1 MNSINFTLNTITNS
15 SGVVD
20 VFSNDF
26 DKTWFSNLPQEEI
39 NKKIFTAIPF
49 ELKLGVDDGTVTYVY
64 NSDFFRCDEFGTYK
78 SKYHIVF
85 GGCSETEGVGGN
97 LDQTWSHKVYS
108 DLKEKYDIGGYYSL
122 GQSGN
127 GWHKIALSLIE
138 YVNRY
143 EKPTHFF
150 VLLPNIGRNYYWNK
164 KGQRWVYDQ
173 KYVDLGWEN
182 SPHEKENMFD
192 VDEHKKQFIEFAV
205 GWKIFQGYCNT
216 NNIKILYSTW
226 DNSENNNLTLY
237 DNHLKNFHSMND
249 NDELQKF
256 IEKKYPTLKLPKN
269 ALKKRDGH
277 RGDIVHEYWKEC
289 FIKEIE
295 KRGMFDD

>member
-1 MNSINFTLNTITNS
+1 MHRIAFDADTIIRS
-15 SGVVD
+15 SGVSD
-20 VFSNDF
+20 VFSNNF
-26 DKTWFSNLPQEEI
+26 DKTWFSNLSQEKIHER
-39 NKKIFTAIPF
+39 IFTSTPF
-49 ELKLGVDDGTVTYVY
+49 ELELGVDDGTVTYIY
-64 NSDFFRCDEFGTYK
+64 NSDFFRCDEFGSYN
-78 SKYHIVF
+78 SKYHVVF

-97 LDQTWSHKVYS
+97 LDQSWSHKVYS
-108 DLKEKYDIGGYYSL
+108 ELKENYDIGGYYSL
-122 GQSGN
+122 GKSGN

-164 KGQRWVYDQ
+164 DKKAWSYDQ
-173 KYVDLGWEN
+173 KYVDTGWGVSPHKKEN
-182 SPHEKENMFD
+182 SFD

-205 GWKIFQGYCNT
+205 GWKIFQSYCST

-226 DNSENNNLTLY
+226 DYSENDNLILY
-237 DNHLKNFHSMND
+237 DNHLKNFHPIYD
-249 NDELQKF
+249 GAELEQF
-256 IEKKYPTLKLPKN
+256 IEKKYPALKLPEN

-277 RGDIVHEYWKEC
+277 KGDVVHEYWKES

-295 KRGMFDD
+295 KRGLFDD